1 MPPTTHLCPACGH
14 AHPARPAI
22 DAWLGERLTALAVDE
37 DDVEDRQEWIVG
49 RR

>member
-1 MPPTTHLCPACGH
+1 MPPTTHLCPAGRAC
-14 AHPARPAI
+14 PP
-22 DAWLGERLTALAVDE
+22 WLGERLTALAVDE